1 MTESNV
7 KHPVWQRIVRGVIIA
22 AMLLAT
28 VVNVIVFAVAGL
40 PQLKSFILENRM
52 TRYVLAHHDEM
63 TEYALRLHDEEKA
76 NTVVDYQGWK
86 ACWYPV
92 DGSDAY
98 VVQFICRSWGIA
110 PSTGYE
116 GVYYSSDGASY
127 DLSQTALT
135 LDHDESEFIGF
146 GWYWYRMIT

>member
-28 VVNVIVFAVAGL
+28 VVNVIVFAVARL

-127 DLSQTALT
+127 DLSQTGLT